1 MRLAPHPTVS
11 RTKTSKLAGCIIVHP
26 PTPHHTYP
34 PITPICEMDKIIF
47 DHVIPHVFMSD
58 AHLESD
64 VWDNSLTFEK
74 GKTYLVEASSG
85 RGKTTFCSYILC
97 HRHDYSGHILFDQR
111 DVTSL
116 SVSETVRLRQRHI
129 SHLFQELRL
138 FPELTALENV
148 EIKNRLYR
156 HGGTRGYR
164 KRSDILEWFDALGIS
179 SLRDRAVGRMS
190 FGQQQRVALLRSLVQ
205 PFDFLIVD
213 EPISH
218 LDDIN
223 ASAMSSIILQEV
235 SRQGAGLITTS
246 VGRHWPLC
254 YDQTVRL

>member
-1 MRLAPHPTVS
+1 MPLTPAASRTKSSRLAP
-11 RTKTSKLAGCIIVHP
+11 VHHSSP
-26 PTPHHTYP
+26 LLLLITHIP

-64 VWDNSLTFEK
+64 VWDNCLTFEK

-156 HGGTRGYR
+156 LGGTRGYR

-223 ASAMSSIILQEV
+223 ASAMSRIILQEV

>member
-1 MRLAPHPTVS
+1 MN
-11 RTKTSKLAGCIIVHP
+11 
-26 PTPHHTYP
+26 
-34 PITPICEMDKIIF
+34 KILF

-156 HGGTRGYR
+156 HGGTEG
-164 KRSDILEWFDALGIS
+164 
-179 SLRDRAVGRMS
+179 
-190 FGQQQRVALLRSLVQ
+190 
-205 PFDFLIVD
+205 
-213 EPISH
+213 
-218 LDDIN
+218 
-223 ASAMSSIILQEV
+223 
-235 SRQGAGLITTS
+235 
-246 VGRHWPLC
+246 
-254 YDQTVRL
+254 